1 MRKIKKFALITC
13 IIFLTAFIFSKTPLY
28 YSFRSYAVMYP
39 YSYLH
44 KVNSILYKKDIN
56 FYIPGGNSTSKPDW
70 YPFVMTFNDD
80 EGFSN
85 FTNRDLSFTVLYSFG
100 HLETLKGCSA
110 YYNPNSE
117 YYSSFYGGYIIHDN
131 ENPDNMYGFKSNG
144 KIDTDMLTLV
154 PKYDQTVLVLPSIG
168 CAKNKIVFDTHI
180 DNIEENIKYI
190 GLDGWTKVDSTIT
203 TNSPMHKYNNKYSGY
218 IQYGKPNKAYYPKDD
233 FPAVTLKGRIYAKY
247 IDKYNSTFVL
257 YVMAP
262 SSKIVEE
269 CDREFLSKSII
280 K

>member
-1 MRKIKKFALITC
+1 MRKIKRLTLLIC
-13 IIFLTAFIFSKTPLY
+13 ILFFIVFIFSKTPLY
-28 YSFRSYAVMYP
+28 YSFRSYAIMHP

-44 KVNSILYKKDIN
+44 KLNSILYKKDII

-70 YPFVMTFNDD
+70 YPFVMTFNDN

-85 FTNRDLSFTVLYSFG
+85 FTNRDLSFTVLYNFG
-100 HLETLKGCSA
+100 HFETLKGCSA
-110 YYNPNSE
+110 YYNPDSK

-131 ENPDNMYGFKSNG
+131 KNPDNMFGFKSNG
-144 KIDTDMLTLV
+144 KIDTEMLTLV

-168 CAKNKIVFDTHI
+168 CPKDRIIFDATV
-180 DNIEENIKYI
+180 DNIEENISYI
-190 GLDGWTKVDSTIT
+190 DSEGWTKVDSTII
-203 TNSPMHKYNNKYSGY
+203 TNSPIHKYSNKHSGY
-218 IQYGKPNKAYYPKDD
+218 IQYGKPNKSYYPEND
-233 FPAVTLKGRIYAKY
+233 FPVITLKGRIYAKY

-262 SSKIVEE
+262 SNEVVEE

>member
-1 MRKIKKFALITC
+1 MRKIKSFTMLMASILLI
-13 IIFLTAFIFSKTPLY
+13 LFIFSKTPLY
-28 YSFRSYAVMYP
+28 YSFRSYAIMYP

-44 KVNSILYKKDIN
+44 KLNSVLYKKGID

-70 YPFVMTFNDD
+70 YPFIMTFNDD

-85 FTNRDLSFTVLYSFG
+85 FTGQKLSFTVLYSFG
-100 HLETLKGCSA
+100 HFDALKGCST
-110 YYNPNSE
+110 YYNPSSE
-117 YYSSFYGGYIIHDN
+117 YYSSFYGGYIVHDN
-131 ENPDNMYGFKSNG
+131 KNSDNMYGFKSNG

-168 CAKNKIVFDTHI
+168 CTTDKIVFDTSI
-180 DNIEENIKYI
+180 DSIEENINYI
-190 GLDGWTKVDSTIT
+190 GIDGWTKVDSTIT
-203 TNSPMHKYNNKYSGY
+203 TNSPVHTYSDKHMGY
-218 IQYGKPNKAYYPKDD
+218 IQYGKPNKAYYPEDN
-233 FPAVTLKGRIYAKY
+233 FPVIKLKGRIYAKY
-247 IDKYNSTFVL
+247 IDKYRSTFVL

-262 SSKIVEE
+262 SDEIIEE